1 MINEEVLEPIF
12 SACKTVNNQIL
23 NQYNEDEYK
32 LTFVDHYMF
41 QNSSYLFDKVER
53 KDGYFLANGIEKE
66 L

>member
-23 NQYNEDEYK
+23 NKYNEDEYK

-41 QNSSYLFDKVER
+41 QNS
-53 KDGYFLANGIEKE
+53 
-66 L
+66 